1 MSVFQTI
8 TKAKRICGEIDN
20 IASDKSLSH
29 RCAIFALL
37 SDKPS
42 YIENFL
48 YAQDTLN
55 SLKIAQALGLE
66 VKYDDARENGIA
78 NRLTLIPPKGIK
90 ESNDILDCGNAG
102 TAIRLYTGLLS
113 GIKGRFI
120 LSGDKYL
127 QIRPMGRVIKP
138 LRDIGAKIK
147 AREDNFAPIE
157 IEGSRLEGFNY
168 HSNIAS
174 AQVKSAMILAGL
186 HASNESFFS
195 EVELSRNHS
204 ENMLIGMGAN
214 LVLKDGGIKI
224 SPLEKALNPLSFR
237 IPADPSS
244 AFFIALAAA
253 ILPDSEVLLKNVLLN
268 PTRLEAFRVLEKM
281 GTTIS
286 YQITESTYESIGD
299 IYVKYGE
306 LRGVDLDENIAWLI
320 DEIPA
325 LSIAMACANGVSR
338 VRCAK
343 ELRVKE
349 CDRIKAIVLNLRAM
363 GIECI
368 EYEDGFEISGGRM
381 HSARVSSFGDHRIA
395 MSFGVAGLVCG
406 VEIEDFSYVDISF
419 PNFLEILQKYSLK
432 DGRCK

>member
-1 MSVFQTI
+1 MLVPPSIQKI
-8 TKAKRICGEIDN
+8 AKIKRICGEIDN
-20 IASDKSLSH
+20 IASDKSISH

-48 YAQDTLN
+48 YAEDTLK
-55 SLKIAQALGLE
+55 SLKIAQILGLKVE
-66 VKYDDARENGIA
+66 AQKNSIS
-78 NRLTLIPPKGIK
+78 NRLILRVSKNGIK
-90 ESNDILDCGNAG
+90 EPETTLDCGNAG

-113 GIKGRFI
+113 GIKGRYI

-127 QIRPMGRVIKP
+127 QNRPMGRVIKP
-138 LRDIGAKIK
+138 LRDIGAQIN
-147 AREDNFAPIE
+147 AREDEFAPIE
-157 IEGSRLEGFNY
+157 IRGSRLNGFNY

-186 HASNESFFS
+186 HAKDEAFFT
-195 EVELSRNHS
+195 EPELSRNHS
-204 ENMLIGMGAN
+204 ENMLVGMGAN
-214 LVLKDGGIKI
+214 LAFRDGGIKI
-224 SPLEKALNPLSFR
+224 SPLQRPLDPLVFN

-244 AFFIALAAA
+244 AFFVALAAA

-268 PTRLEAFRVLEKM
+268 PTRIEAFKILEKM

-286 YQITESTYESIGD
+286 YSIKEDTYESVGD
-299 IYVKYGE
+299 IYVKYGSLKGIE
-306 LRGVDLDENIAWLI
+306 LSENIAWLI

-325 LSIAMACANGVSR
+325 LSIAMACATGVSK

-349 CDRIKAIVLNLRAM
+349 CDRIKAIVFNLRAM

-368 EYEDGFEISGGRM
+368 EYEDGFEIWGGEMR
-381 HSARVSSFGDHRIA
+381 SAKISSFGDHRIA
-395 MSFGVAGLVCG
+395 MSFGVAGFVCG
-406 VEIEDFSYVDISF
+406 VEIEDFSCVNISF
-419 PNFLEILQKYSLK
+419 PNFLEIFQKYSFK
-432 DGRCK
+432 EK